1 MTTLASLFNSKSQS
15 IYSKFSN
22 PNIPVEIKPDTAASR
37 SRIKDDSRLLP
48 VVSVQRDTSRISK
61 FLKSN
66 DGVLFIGKQLLLQ
79 TGNTFAETRLYNP
92 LEALIN
98 VVPAPLGRHF
108 PRHLGKPNPEI
119 KNPTRTNRGALQK
132 ETLDSFTSPAGNVF
146 ARIGTQVLK
155 TVTSPVQALLI
166 KPIST
171 NYFDDDK
178 LEFYVRPEDNEKW
191 YPRLLPN
198 QSLSERGKKKPVNIQ
213 SYIDPWYNPSSL
225 NAVGDNN
232 TFIIYNQNLLQS
244 PTRPRITAGNFK
256 KSTYLSYIQIEN
268 GVRKLDIRASG
279 FRKKDTQDL
288 ASAYTTHRV
297 DTTGITAQYIDYKKQ
312 TNTKT
317 TQKFRTPAFSYL
329 ESTNSTN
336 GYFYGPKFQLTPQED
351 GTPVNHTLTDVAL
364 KNAVGNINDFY
375 NLLFPKNLTSQG
387 ISALQQGNI
396 PYSIIQKEEKDKSD
410 IIKFTFKDTTSGAVP
425 IHFRALISSIKQNV
439 KPEYNEQ
446 RYVGRT
452 ERFVTYAGAKRS
464 VTMTFNVVAFSPT
477 ELDAVWLRIN
487 HLTGLAFP
495 KTASPSGF
503 MVPPLFKITVGGIYE
518 DQPCYI
524 ENLDFDF
531 LDDTITFDIDNEVS
545 QVINVNMTLT
555 LLEKRSK
562 YYDSPFYAISEKL
575 TKQLYANQLASGS
588 AVLIEPP
595 PVFPPLAI
603 VNIPDVQ
610 IPQNFSE
617 VVYNDFTGPA
627 ADLGAQFINRE
638 QERANRATQRS
649 QNITR
654 ETQEITQRRQAELN
668 KIYEEN
674 QRLIISGEIPPVE
687 EFCMN
692 EVDYE
697 QCVTYYNQ
705 LFRLNEIESL
715 KRLTSPA
722 GIRETRERI
731 TRLRQDL

>member
-1 MTTLASLFNSKSQS
+1 MATLASLFNSKSQS

-79 TGNTFAETRLYNP
+79 TGNTFAETRFFNP
-92 LEALIN
+92 LEVLIN
-98 VVPAPLGRHF
+98 VPPAPLGRHF
-108 PRHLGKPNPEI
+108 PRHLGKPNPEL
-119 KNPTRTNRGALQK
+119 KNPTRTDRGALQK

-155 TVTSPVQALLI
+155 TITSPIQALLI
-166 KPIST
+166 GPKYT
-171 NYFDDDK
+171 TYFDGDREK
-178 LEFYVRPEDNEKW
+178 EFYVRPEDSEGW
-191 YPRLLPN
+191 FPQLVVN
-198 QSLSERGKKKPVNIQ
+198 QPMSERGKKHVIKIHNTPRRLKGVVQPLDGSGKLVIYPLQ
-213 SYIDPWYNPSSL
+213 GLFPMR
-225 NAVGDNN
+225 DN
-232 TFIIYNQNLLQS
+232 
-244 PTRPRITAGNFK
+244 TAEFTDDK
-256 KSTYLSYIQIEN
+256 KIRNTYLSFISGKN
-268 GVRKLDIRASG
+268 TLDIKRSNFNIDG
-279 FRKKDTQDL
+279 TNRI
-288 ASAYTTHRV
+288 ASAYTIYEV
-297 DTTGITAQYIDYKKQ
+297 DTTSITTQYIDYKKQ

-329 ESTNSTN
+329 ESTNFTN
-336 GYFYGPKFQLTPQED
+336 GYFYGPRFELNPQAD
-351 GTPVNHTLTDVAL
+351 GTPVNHTLTDVTL
-364 KNAVGNINDFY
+364 INAAGNIRDFY
-375 NLLFPKNLTSQG
+375 NLLFPKILTSEG

-396 PYSIIQKEEKDKSD
+396 PYSIIQNEEKGKSD

-464 VTMTFNVVAFSPT
+464 VTMTFNVVAFSPK

-531 LDDTITFDIDNEVS
+531 LDDTITFDIDNEVP

-575 TKQLYANQLASGS
+575 TEQLYANHLASGS
-588 AVLIEPP
+588 AVLLEPP
-595 PVFPPLAI
+595 LLVNI
-603 VNIPDVQ
+603 NIPDVQ

-638 QERANRATQRS
+638 QERANRAIQRS

-715 KRLTSPA
+715 KRLISPA
-722 GIRETRERI
+722 GIRETRETI